1 MTIYLYLIFTYTA
14 KFDIGDNIMK
24 NTISI
29 ENAKMTLAVIAQE
42 HDIPY
47 NTINTAEEL
56 IDCFSIPPDIYI
68 IDSEY
73 RDPALELVYE
83 LEDHRY
89 LRFSVREKSR
99 NVINGMING
108 YKTEHI
114 YGASVQ
120 DCINVYKQ
128 YKETIERQF
137 SFYEEFF

>member
-1 MTIYLYLIFTYTA
+1 
-14 KFDIGDNIMK
+14 MK